1 MTSRGNVIL
10 EFSIL
15 AQPTTA
21 GMILAQAAS
30 SDLGPLRSLSWQ
42 ASLSCVSEACR
53 LFLIQKILRA
63 KAMDYH
69 WKIFEGQDGQTYV
82 TIYHDNGQALYT
94 SEGYTTRKA
103 AVETLENFLRAV
115 RRVNATTRQ
124 IVARYSVSSTDV
136 QS

>member
-1 MTSRGNVIL
+1 VGKTH
-10 EFSIL
+10 
-15 AQPTTA
+15 
-21 GMILAQAAS
+21 
-30 SDLGPLRSLSWQ
+30 
-42 ASLSCVSEACR
+42 R

-82 TIYHDNGQALYT
+82 NIKHVNGQTLYT